1 MAIKMG
7 TENKRQ
13 VYLAIGLFVVI
24 IALGI
29 YEFTGT
35 SSTKTNTAPK
45 PAATA
50 TQPRMGAAP
59 THPLPQ
65 ANSQT
70 SAGHQQ
76 GTQSGAEAEKVTS
89 LNIDPALH
97 LLRLSYT
104 ESILY
109 EGRGR
114 NIFSADSMPLPEP
127 EVALSTG
134 RPGGATSVAHATP
147 AFEKPTAPPIDLKYF
162 GYMLTKDKTYKAFFV
177 RGDDIFTANTG
188 EIVDHRYKVGTIT
201 ANSVQLTDLNYNNT
215 QDLRLT
221 GANATGNRE

>member
-13 VYLAIGLFVVI
+13 VYLAAGLFVVI
-24 IALGI
+24 LVMVISH
-29 YEFTGT
+29 FTGS
-35 SSTKTNTAPK
+35 SSTKPNTPAK

-50 TQPRMGAAP
+50 TQPRLGAAP
-59 THPLPQ
+59 SLPLPQ
-65 ANSQT
+65 STGQT
-70 SAGHQQ
+70 AVGNQP
-76 GTQSGAEAEKVTS
+76 GTQSGTAAEKVAS

-127 EVALSTG
+127 ETALSTG
-134 RPGGATSVAHATP
+134 RPGAVTNTVANTTP

-162 GYMLTKDKTYKAFFV
+162 GYMLTKDKTFKAFFV

-201 ANSVQLTDLNYNNT
+201 ATSVQMTDLNYNNT

-221 GANATGNRE
+221 GANATGN